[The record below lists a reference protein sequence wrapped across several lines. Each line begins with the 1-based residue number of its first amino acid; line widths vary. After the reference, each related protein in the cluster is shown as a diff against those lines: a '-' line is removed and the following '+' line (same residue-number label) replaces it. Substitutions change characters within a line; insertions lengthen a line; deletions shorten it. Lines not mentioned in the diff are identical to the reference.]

1 MWPAKAPGEVKRY
14 TWEVPVQA
22 DDALASF
29 TAVDSV
35 VTVDST
41 EAVDNTAVVF
51 LSGGTGGQIGTVV
64 FTATTDNGETLVETV
79 FIPVAPAENSNA
91 FAATVDDIVDFA
103 LKPIVGLSGTATSTE
118 LDDGVE
124 HLNGML
130 AMWRSQGADVGAQL
144 PLVLATVI
152 YAPDNWL
159 YAIKNNLRVFV
170 AEQYGQQ
177 VSPATAYLARNGLA
191 AIKNDILRARPV
203 TEAVY
208 Y

>member
-1 MWPAKAPGEVKRY
+1 MWPAKAPAEVKRY
-14 TWEVPVQA
+14 TWEVPVQS

-29 TAVDSV
+29 TATGSG

-41 EAVDNTAVVF
+41 EAVDNSAVVF
-51 LSGGTGGQIGTVV
+51 LSAGTASALGIVT
-64 FTATTDNGETLVETV
+64 FSATTDNGETLKETV
-79 FIPVAPAENSNA
+79 YIPIAPTDNTNA
-91 FAATVDDIVDFA
+91 FAATADDVVDFA

-118 LDDGVE
+118 LADGLE

-159 YAIKNNLRVFV
+159 YAIKNNLRAFV